1 MKYHHDTV
9 TIAATCR
16 WHDEPRRA
24 TVEVSATSLRDYL
37 NGDPVILVQ
46 TAFPDLT
53 PNQREIVIEQ
63 RVRGAYMCEDCW
75 AEMGEEE

>member
-1 MKYHHDTV
+1 MQHKHNTV

-16 WHDEPRRA
+16 FHDEPRRA

-37 NGDPVILVQ
+37 NGTLVQ
-46 TAFPDLT
+46 NAFPDLT
-53 PNQREIVIEQ
+53 PNQREIVIDQ

-75 AEMGEEE
+75 ADMGEEE